1 MFGGKYNPERWI
13 GLAMAIL
20 GIFYLGY
27 FWPQQNVLKRP
38 ATLFSGAEHGK
49 HNPLNPLENRLD
61 NTSSEIQELSKSLPE
76 SDLSSLASSDTVKP
90 DAQNGAS
97 TKPDERVSC
106 QLLMVFDGDTLGC
119 DINKNGKLDKPEEEI
134 RLLGIDSPEMHY
146 SRKNP
151 SYHTASPHDEPFA
164 KEASNWLGQQATGKT
179 LYLESDLK
187 PYDRY
192 GRRLAY
198 VYTSPGAKESL
209 NEQALKT
216 GFYQTLF
223 LGKNR
228 HYQTRFESALSEA
241 QKHQLGLWKASGLK

>member
-13 GLAMAIL
+13 GLALAIL

-38 ATLFSGAEHGK
+38 ATVFSVVEQGK
-49 HNPLNPLENRLD
+49 QNPPNPLENRLND
-61 NTSSEIQELSKSLPE
+61 KSGEVQELSKSLPQ
-76 SDLSSLASSDTVKP
+76 SDLAALA
-90 DAQNGAS
+90 AS
-97 TKPDERVSC
+97 ENATTQVQSQPSERVSC
-106 QLLMVFDGDTLGC
+106 HVLMVFDGDTVGC
-119 DINKNGKLDKPEEEI
+119 DINNNGKLNKPEEEI

-151 SYHTASPHDEPFA
+151 SYHTANPHDEPFA
-164 KEASNWLGQQATGKT
+164 KEASQWLGQQATGKT

-187 PYDRY
+187 PFDRY

-198 VYTSPGAKESL
+198 VYMSPSAKESL
-209 NEQALKT
+209 NEQALRT

-228 HYQTRFESALSEA
+228 RYQNRFESALSEA
-241 QKHQLGLWKASGLK
+241 QKHQLGLWKAE

>member
-13 GLAMAIL
+13 GLALAIL

-27 FWPQQNVLKRP
+27 FWPQQNVLKHRP
-38 ATLFSGAEHGK
+38 PTLFSAEEQGK
-49 HNPLNPLENRLD
+49 QNPPNPLENRLND
-61 NTSSEIQELSKSLPE
+61 KTGDVQELSKALPE
-76 SDLSSLASSDTVKP
+76 GDLSSLANAETVKAP
-90 DAQNGAS
+90 GQYETTS
-97 TKPDERVSC
+97 EKPSERVSC
-106 QLLMVFDGDTLGC
+106 HVLMVFDGDTLGC
-119 DINKNGKLDKPEEEI
+119 DINSNGKLNKPEEEI

-151 SYHTASPHDEPFA
+151 SYHTANPHDEPFA
-164 KEASNWLGQQATGKT
+164 KEASQWLAQQATGKT

-187 PYDRY
+187 PFDRY

-198 VYTSPGAKESL
+198 VYTSPSAKESL
-209 NEQALKT
+209 NEQALRT

-228 HYQTRFESALSEA
+228 RYQNRFESALSEA
-241 QKHQLGLWKASGLK
+241 QKHQLGLWKAQ